1 MRGLGATV
9 SFVLNEYKLVT
20 TRRGYAIKGEMSSV
34 LQFLL
39 ALAIILVAA
48 KMGGYLT
55 ARLGQPAVLGE
66 LLAGVL
72 LGPTALDLLHWF
84 PSHFLEE
91 IFHHLAELGV
101 VVLMFLA
108 GLETKLDDLK
118 STKNT
123 AILSGTLGVVVPLG
137 FALAVGPLFGFDLQH
152 SFFLGLVLAATS
164 VSISARTLMELNALR
179 GREGVSILGAAVVD
193 DVLVILL
200 LSIFVAVAVG
210 SGGSAEPNGELMSVV
225 IILARMVAFF
235 AIAIAAGFLLVPRLA
250 RIAANLP
257 VSENLATFGLVMMLV
272 YAWSAEVL
280 GGVAMITGAFLVGLA
295 LGRTEFRH
303 KIEERTHTLAYAF
316 LVPVFF
322 INIGLAANL
331 RAFSAEDV
339 VLLVVLSVGAVL
351 SKVLGGGGGARAS
364 GLNWLQSLRVG
375 VGMVSRGE
383 VGLIVA
389 SVGVNAGLINQNVF
403 SIFVVVVVVT
413 TVLTPL
419 LLKWVF
425 SERKEEVEGAHA

>member
-9 SFVLNEYKLVT
+9 SFVMNEYNLVT

-84 PSHFLEE
+84 PSHLLEE

-137 FALAVGPLFGFDLQH
+137 FALAVGPLFG
-152 SFFLGLVLAATS
+152 
-164 VSISARTLMELNALR
+164 SISSTRF
-179 GREGVSILGAAVVD
+179 S
-193 DVLVILL
+193 
-200 LSIFVAVAVG
+200 
-210 SGGSAEPNGELMSVV
+210 SGWCWRP
-225 IILARMVAFF
+225 
-235 AIAIAAGFLLVPRLA
+235 
-250 RIAANLP
+250 P
-257 VSENLATFGLVMMLV
+257 VSASPP
-272 YAWSAEVL
+272 ARSWS
-280 GGVAMITGAFLVGLA
+280 
-295 LGRTEFRH
+295 
-303 KIEERTHTLAYAF
+303 
-316 LVPVFF
+316 
-322 INIGLAANL
+322 
-331 RAFSAEDV
+331 
-339 VLLVVLSVGAVL
+339 
-351 SKVLGGGGGARAS
+351 
-364 GLNWLQSLRVG
+364 
-375 VGMVSRGE
+375 
-383 VGLIVA
+383 
-389 SVGVNAGLINQNVF
+389 
-403 SIFVVVVVVT
+403 
-413 TVLTPL
+413 LTPCAA
-419 LLKWVF
+419 
-425 SERKEEVEGAHA
+425 ERAYPF